1 MRLSFFFFFFF
12 YEKIMSLSPSVSVG
26 MDLFSN
32 KSTKVFL
39 ETTTCKTWL
48 RCYQY
53 GRRILLCQTGLW
65 KCQFCIWKAFSCH
78 NTQERHITATI
89 LLHTSSYDNSF
100 KCQTYVCREK
110 RRRKY
115 HRGKGKKVRYAE
127 YHKFL
132 CVRWCCFF
140 FFFNRINVLIA
151 PVRSQDHAPYWL
163 C

>member
-1 MRLSFFFFFFF
+1 MPLSH
-12 YEKIMSLSPSVSVG
+12 SLRVRI
-26 MDLFSN
+26 DFFSN
-32 KSTKVFL
+32 KSIKAFL

-53 GRRILLCQTGLW
+53 GRQILLCQTGLW

-78 NTQERHITATI
+78 NTQERHIIATI

-100 KCQTYVCREK
+100 KCQTYVCRKK

-115 HRGKGKKVRYAE
+115 HRGKGKKVCWISQV
-127 YHKFL
+127 FMCQVML
-132 CVRWCCFF
+132 FF
-140 FFFNRINVLIA
+140 FVFFNRINVLIA